1 MDEVG
6 RNVWVYLVQAPCS
19 SRDTQK
25 RVPRPRARQLLKI
38 VREEIP

>member
-1 MDEVG
+1 MPRLAGTCEFICSS
-6 RNVWVYLVQAPCS
+6 PCS